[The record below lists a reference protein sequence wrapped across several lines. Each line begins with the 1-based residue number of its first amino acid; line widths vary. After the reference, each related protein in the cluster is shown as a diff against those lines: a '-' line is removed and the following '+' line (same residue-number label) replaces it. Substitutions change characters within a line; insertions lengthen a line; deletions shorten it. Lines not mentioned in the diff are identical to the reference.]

1 MIRQEDFAK
10 MGTASSGRRR
20 DLGRGSGA
28 AAAVLMLLATAG
40 CTPLSVALGAGATV
54 AVAAAEERGVSGA
67 ATDTRIRLEINNA
80 LFQESTKL
88 YAGVGMQVYEGR
100 VLLTGVVP
108 ENQMRDLA
116 VKLAW
121 QPDGVRSVINEILIG
136 DGRGL
141 EQSARD
147 KWVNTQL
154 KTQLLL
160 EKNVNAINYS
170 IRTVAG
176 SVFLLGIAQDQAE
189 LDRVFEIVRNTRY
202 VGKVVN
208 HVLLRDDARRS
219 L

>member
-1 MIRQEDFAK
+1 
-10 MGTASSGRRR
+10 MGTAYFRRR
-20 DLGRGSGA
+20 RYLVGQGFGA
-28 AAAVLMLLATAG
+28 ALAVAMLLVSAA
-40 CTPLSVALGAGATV
+40 CTPLGAVVGAGATV

-67 ATDTRIRLEINNA
+67 AADTRIRLEINNA
-80 LFQESTKL
+80 WFNESRKL
-88 YAGVGMQVYEGR
+88 YTSVGLQVYEGR
-100 VLLTGVVP
+100 VLLTGVVLD
-108 ENQMRDLA
+108 NQMRDSA

-121 QPDGVRSVINEILIG
+121 QPDGVRSVINEILVG

-141 EQSARD
+141 EQGARD
-147 KWVNTQL
+147 TWVSAQV

-160 EKNVNAINYS
+160 EKNVNAINY
-170 IRTVAG
+170 RVKTVSG